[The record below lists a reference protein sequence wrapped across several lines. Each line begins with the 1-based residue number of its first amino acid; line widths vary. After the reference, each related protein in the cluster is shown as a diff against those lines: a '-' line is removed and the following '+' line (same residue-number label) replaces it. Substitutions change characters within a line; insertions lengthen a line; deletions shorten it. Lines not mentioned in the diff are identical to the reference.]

1 LLQDSEEVNAQVKHL
16 HRMLDV
22 ATMDPTLITETGGRV
37 RTLTTVRAYT
47 ATRPAAS
54 HPQWSVTEIGMKET
68 CATLS
73 ATEMHVIRSKI
84 GTKNK
89 IMLSANDTTTKGI
102 MLIMTLIMTS
112 PTGTVLQTE
121 DAMKGDQTFLS

>member
-1 LLQDSEEVNAQVKHL
+1 LQDSEEVNAQVKHL

-22 ATMDPTLITETGGRV
+22 ATMGLTLITEIGGRV
-37 RTLTTVRAYT
+37 RTLTTVRACT

-54 HPQWSVTEIGMKET
+54 HPQWSVTEIGEKET

-73 ATEMHVIRSKI
+73 ATEMNV
-84 GTKNK
+84 TKNK
-89 IMLSANDTTTKGI
+89 IMPSANDTMKWT

-112 PTGTVLQTE
+112 PTGTVL
-121 DAMKGDQTFLS
+121 

>member
-1 LLQDSEEVNAQVKHL
+1 LQDSEEVNAQVKHL

-22 ATMDPTLITETGGRV
+22 ATMGLTLITEIGGRV
-37 RTLTTVRAYT
+37 RTLTTVRACT

-54 HPQWSVTEIGMKET
+54 HPQWSVTKIRMKET

-89 IMLSANDTTTKGI
+89 IMLSANDTTTKGT

-112 PTGTVLQTE
+112 PTGTVL
-121 DAMKGDQTFLS
+121 